1 MILTRQDLNQKIWQ
15 AADILRGALDS
26 SDFKNHILSLLFL
39 KRLSDV
45 FEEQH
50 AEIIQDWLDQGKSKT
65 EAEEIANDPDEYGDG
80 AYFLPPESRWS
91 HLMKVPENRAE
102 AIDIALVKAEEQN
115 SRYLDGVLG
124 GVRFNDER
132 RFGDASEMD
141 ALMQRLLHHF
151 SEIPLGNKNLL
162 EPDVLGNAYEF
173 LIERF
178 AETSGKK
185 GGEFYTP
192 RSVVRLLVEILDPQ
206 EGMRIH
212 DPTCGSGGM
221 LIECGHHIEERGGD
235 PRNLTLTGQEKN
247 YGTWAICR
255 LNMLLHG
262 FPDADIRAG
271 DTIRSPKFTT
281 GGALDGFD
289 KVIANP
295 PFSLKDWGHDSAEA
309 DTYKRF
315 NHGTPPKTKGDMAFL
330 LHMLKVVE
338 PNKGMAGVVLPHGVL
353 FRGAAEGK
361 IREQL
366 LRDDLIEAVIGL
378 PAQLF
383 FGTGIPAALLI
394 CNWNKPKARQGKVLF
409 IDASTDGL
417 YRNGKSRNYLD
428 PRDILRIAS
437 IFHGYA
443 DEKQVCKTSN
453 TIATTWI
460 NALEKHRSAQIS
472 KAAQDDPALE
482 AQINEDFD
490 QRITEI
496 DEAKTTLADWFPA
509 SHPALGGG
517 TRSSL
522 EKHAAIVPLQIIETE
537 HRWNLNIT
545 RYVDAS
551 EPPEQLDVKTE
562 LKKLRQLEKERN
574 EAEAQMNQLL
584 KEFGYEK

>member
-1 MILTRQDLNQKIWQ
+1 MILTREQLNQKIWG
-15 AADILRGALDS
+15 AADLLRGALDS

-45 FEEQH
+45 FEERH
-50 AEIIQDWLDQGKSKT
+50 AEIVQEWKAAGKSDE
-65 EAEEIANDPDEYGDG
+65 EAEQIASDPDEYGDG
-80 AYFLPPESRWS
+80 AYFLPAESRWS
-91 HLMKVPENRAE
+91 YLLTVSENRAE
-102 AIDIALVKAEEQN
+102 AIDIALVKAEEEN
-115 SRYLDGVLG
+115 ARYLEGVLG

-132 RFGDASEMD
+132 RFGDAAEMD
-141 ALMQRLLHHF
+141 ALMQRLLLHF
-151 SEIPLGNKNLL
+151 SKIPLGNKNLL

-178 AETSGKK
+178 AETAGKK

-192 RSVVRLLVEILDPQ
+192 RSVVRLLVEILAPK

-221 LIECGHHIEERGGD
+221 LIECGHHVEERGGD

-281 GGALDGFD
+281 AGALDAFD
-289 KVIANP
+289 RVIANP
-295 PFSLKDWGHDSAEA
+295 PFSLKDWGHQSAEA

-315 NHGTPPKTKGDMAFL
+315 ELGVPPKTKGDMGFL
-330 LHMLKVVE
+330 LHMLKVVQ

-361 IREQL
+361 IREEIL
-366 LRDDLIEAVIGL
+366 KNDLVEAVIGL

-394 CNWNKPKARQGKVLF
+394 CNWNKPKERRGKVLF

-417 YRNGKSRNYLD
+417 YRSGKSRNYLD
-428 PRDILRIAS
+428 VEDVLRISA

-443 DEKQVCKTSN
+443 DPSEVKLASRRISEVWEKSLVAHCSKQVARVASEEPELAEV
-453 TIATTWI
+453 IQA
-460 NALEKHRSAQIS
+460 
-472 KAAQDDPALE
+472 
-482 AQINEDFD
+482 DFD
-490 QRITEI
+490 ERIAEVQSARS
-496 DEAKTTLADWFPA
+496 DLDDWYLSEHRA
-509 SHPALGGG
+509 VGGG
-517 TRSSL
+517 VRTALDKHSAVVDL
-522 EKHAAIVPLQIIETE
+522 KEIEKE

-551 EPPEQLDVKTE
+551 EPPEQLDVKEE
-562 LKKLRQLEKERN
+562 LSKLRELERARD
-574 EAEAQMNQLL
+574 EAEAEMNRLL
-584 KEFGYEK
+584 EEFGYEG